1 MRMFRYFGV
10 GVLMFLALT
19 VGARADSG
27 PNDQQIMIDQARST
41 VQAFAAQPDMAE
53 MRRLLGQ
60 SYGILIFPQIL
71 KAGFI
76 IGGSGGSG
84 VLVGH
89 DPNTGAWTAPAFFTM
104 GSGSFGLQ
112 IGAEASQVVLLV
124 MNRKALSAIINNKVK
139 LGADA
144 TVAVGPVGKGL
155 GAGVTTAMNADIY
168 TFARSKGLF
177 GGISLSGSVV
187 QGRDDWDQSYYG
199 EPLNAAEI
207 VLNRKV
213 SAPAAAGLIQ
223 ALGQAVIR

>member
-1 MRMFRYFGV
+1 MRMFRYLGV
-10 GVLMFLALT
+10 GVLMLLSLSA
-19 VGARADSG
+19 GARADTG
-27 PNDQQIMIDQARST
+27 PNQQQILVDQARST
-41 VQAFAAQPDMAE
+41 VQAFAAQPDMVG
-53 MRRLLGQ
+53 MRRLLAR
-60 SYGILIFPQIL
+60 SYGVLIFPQVL

-89 DPNTGAWTAPAFFTM
+89 DPSTGAWTAPAFFTM

-124 MNRKALSAIINNKVK
+124 MNPNALSAIIHNKVK

-155 GAGVTTAMNADIY
+155 GAGVTTALHADIY

-187 QGRDDWDQSYYG
+187 QGRTDMDQSYYG
-199 EPLNAAEI
+199 ESLTAADIILE
-207 VLNRKV
+207 RRV
-213 SAPAAAGLIQ
+213 SAPAAAGLIGALNQ
-223 ALGQAVIR
+223 AALR

>member
-104 GSGSFGLQ
+104 GSGSVGLQ

-223 ALGQAVIR
+223 ALSQAVIR